1 MGVALRVR
9 SVLSVTVLAV
19 GLVLLLQPAG
29 AAVTEVR
36 QDSGVLTGIVEYQCT
51 TTGSAEKQDIK
62 VEVALT
68 MPATATTGEQMSIGW
83 QGTYAEGTGLKAP
96 ATGLTTGTGLYAYAS
111 ISELPGLTSA
121 TGVGTLTTV
130 AANQVIPL
138 PTVSVSL
145 KTTPSNAGTATV
157 RPAALNFG
165 TAANAP
171 SIECEVQNRAAL
183 TTYPLTVTAA
193 DQTGTEPE
201 TDTGTE
207 DTEPETDAET
217 EPESDTGT
225 DTGTDGNGKVRQ
237 TPSGPA
243 ATGGGGERG
252 PDGRVF
258 LLTGSLLILTATT
271 GLLLRHRAWRGP
283 GPTKPV
289 R

>member
-19 GLVLLLQPAG
+19 GLVLLLQPVG

-68 MPATATTGEQMSIGW
+68 MPTTATTGEQMSIGW

-171 SIECEVQNRAAL
+171 SIECEVQNRTAL

-207 DTEPETDAET
+207 TDTDTESDAGTEPE
-217 EPESDTGT
+217 T
-225 DTGTDGNGKVRQ
+225 DTGTDGNGKVQQ

-258 LLTGSLLILTATT
+258 LLTGSLLILTAAT
-271 GLLLRHRAWRGP
+271 GLLLRRRAWR
-283 GPTKPV
+283 
-289 R
+289 